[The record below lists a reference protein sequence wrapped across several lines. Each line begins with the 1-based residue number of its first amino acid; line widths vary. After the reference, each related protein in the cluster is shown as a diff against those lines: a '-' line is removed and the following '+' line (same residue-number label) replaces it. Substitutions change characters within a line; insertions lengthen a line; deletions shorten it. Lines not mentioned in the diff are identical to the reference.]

1 MPEALA
7 DELEKCKSN
16 QDVMR
21 VGIEWGIEQTKEL
34 INAGVPCVHF
44 YTMGKSEAVKQ
55 IVKAAY

>member
-1 MPEALA
+1 M
-7 DELEKCKSN
+7 K
-16 QDVMR
+16 

-34 INAGVPCVHF
+34 IKFGVPCVHF